1 MGACLPHPRTV
12 AAALKADRRRRCHH
26 PPIPPGKRSDKGELA
41 AIIRTDTTTCPKPPA
56 PPPAPTP
63 GPAVSIP
70 ASWNA
75 REQAAN
81 MYIANEEPLVVGNGY
96 IAAMTHTG
104 VMHAAGVFN
113 GDLDQGQAP
122 VRADIPSVRTYGFTL
137 TCTLTCTLSF
147 ISLVAHFAN
156 VSSVLGRLRGRVV
169 FGRWRV
175 GARRRSQ
182 RCVLDWG
189 AFGGRGHTRD

>member
-1 MGACLPHPRTV
+1 VGACLPCHAPTAV
-12 AAALKADRRRRCHH
+12 LKADRRCRR
-26 PPIPPGKRSDKGELA
+26 PPLPPGKRSDKGELA
-41 AIIRTDTTTCPKPPA
+41 AIIRTDKTTCPKPPV

-70 ASWNA
+70 ASWTA

-96 IAAMTHTG
+96 IAAMSHTG

-113 GDLDQGQAP
+113 GDLDRGQAP
-122 VRADIPSVRTYGFTL
+122 VRADIPSVRTYGFSL
-137 TCTLTCTLSF
+137 TCTLTFTLLF
-147 ISLVAHFAN
+147 AHFTH
-156 VSSVLGRLRGRVV
+156 VSSVLGRLRSRVV

-175 GARRRSQ
+175 GARRWSQ